1 MAKMILCTDEAN
13 GLGNKNTIPWYS
25 KDDFQ
30 HFKMSTIDS
39 IIVMGF
45 NTWKSLPKK
54 PLPSRLNIVLVSR
67 PYTERSDTE
76 YGSNVLFLSQ
86 DKLTDIINN
95 NPECIIIG
103 GLWTY
108 LQAKPFVTE
117 IIKSTVK
124 GTYDCDVF
132 FDVKKECPDF
142 YVAHSNVLNDGTL
155 VEYYLKKES

>member
-1 MAKMILCTDEAN
+1 MAKMILCTDENN
-13 GLGNKNTIPWYS
+13 GIGYKNAIPWHS
-25 KDDFQ
+25 SDDFK
-30 HFKMSTIDS
+30 HFKMCTINS

-45 NTWKSLPKK
+45 NTWKSLPTK
-54 PLPSRLNIVLVSR
+54 PLPSRLNIVLLSR
-67 PYTERSDTE
+67 PYTERHDTE
-76 YGSNVLFLSQ
+76 YGSNVLFLTQ

-108 LQAKPFVTE
+108 LQAKPFVSE

-132 FDVKKECPDF
+132 FDIKKECSDF
-142 YVAHSNVLNDGTL
+142 SVQSTKTLNDGTL
-155 VEYYLKKES
+155 VEYYVRNES